1 MELTVQGFP
10 VSRTG
15 YISKTNQT
23 RCDMIAWK
31 KAGEQMP
38 DNWLRLIIA
47 RYLELFYIKRLDGH
61 PDGANLPIVA
71 ESWLEDIGYNLT
83 EAVDA
88 ERVLAGF
95 RLLSRSIKKW
105 PQPAELLKCLPGRKI
120 PPPQPSPSWGGSE
133 PLPLQA
139 PEGPAGGGREG
150 GDVAAEALDKILES
164 LG

>member
-1 MELTVQGFP
+1 MASDVYPVIGRVQLTVQGFP
-10 VSRTG
+10 VHRTG

-31 KAGEQMP
+31 KAGEELP
-38 DNWLRLIIA
+38 DTWLRLLIA

-71 ESWLEDIGYNLT
+71 ESWVEDIGYNLT
-83 EAVDA
+83 EEVDS
-88 ERVLAGF
+88 ERLLAGF

-105 PQPAELLKCLPGRKI
+105 PQPAELLNCLPGRHSA
-120 PPPQPSPSWGGSE
+120 PLRNNDPSAERSRS
-133 PLPLQA
+133 QTD
-139 PEGPAGGGREG
+139 PAL
-150 GDVAAEALDKILES
+150 ATAALDKILES